1 MREDREYSAEE
12 VAGILAKG
20 IGPEALENWPLTS
33 LPEYVIGV
41 ARAKAAVEGGDDFG
55 QLDDALRPRRA
66 LRTEWGMLVVD
77 HSQDND
83 GDGATL
89 AILGYLKADPY
100 LELPHLRKEAETV
113 GIYLSDLISDALV
126 TSTIQSLL
134 AHGIDWADNDD
145 TGQVFCLMGFD
156 EPGDPLAFDEL
167 GKALG
172 CWLEAAGIERL
183 VAACQKQDYLRK
195 VDWSSGLPV
204 SQMQVH

>member
-1 MREDREYSAEE
+1 MQEDREYSAEE

-20 IGPEALENWPLTS
+20 IGGEALEHWPLTP

-66 LRTEWGMLVVD
+66 LRTEWGMLVID

-89 AILGYLKADPY
+89 AILGYLNADPY
-100 LELPHLRKEAETV
+100 LELPHLRKEGETV
-113 GIYLSDLISDALV
+113 GIHLSDLIGDELV
-126 TSTIQSLL
+126 RASNQLL
-134 AHGIDWADNDD
+134 AYGIDWADNDD
-145 TGQVFCLMGFD
+145 TGQVFCLIGFD

-183 VAACQKQDYLRK
+183 VAACQRPDYLRK

>member
-1 MREDREYSAEE
+1 MQEDREYSAEE

-20 IGPEALENWPLTS
+20 IGGEALEHWPLTP

-66 LRTEWGMLVVD
+66 LRTEWGLLVVD

-89 AILGYLKADPY
+89 AILGYLKADPF
-100 LELPHLRKEAETV
+100 LELPHLRKEGETV
-113 GIYLSDLISDALV
+113 GIHLSDLIGDELV
-126 TSTIQSLL
+126 RASNQLL
-134 AHGIDWADNDD
+134 AYGIDWADNDD
-145 TGQVFCLMGFD
+145 TGQVFCLIGFD

-183 VAACQKQDYLRK
+183 VAACQRPDYLRK